1 MKKLPSLLAAV
12 LIFAALVIYP
22 SQALT
27 AAANGISLCGR
38 LIIPTLFPFFVATV
52 LLSELGFAAYLGRLL
67 SPVAS
72 RLFGVSGVGASAF
85 IVGLCGGYP
94 LGAAYIADMRRAGR
108 LDCREASALLP
119 FCNNSGPAFII
130 GGVGVGVFS
139 SSAAGLL
146 LYAVHIFS
154 AVIGGILLSDRA
166 YASSESHISLS
177 SADFGIA
184 LTSSV
189 KKSVLSV
196 LYVCGFVVSFSV
208 FIDLLCAFGPFDAL
222 SAGVSSLLGVDI
234 QWGRAF
240 FTGVFE
246 IGTAVGA
253 MQGLA
258 LSPEN
263 LALAAFILG
272 WGGVSV
278 HFQTFA
284 MLDGTDIK
292 TARYVIGRFLIAAIA
307 AITAF
312 AAGIILY

>member
-52 LLSELGFAAYLGRLL
+52 LLSELGFAAHLGRLL

-222 SAGVSSLLGVDI
+222 SAGVSSLLGVDM

-240 FTGVFE
+240 FTGFFE

>member
-27 AAANGISLCGR
+27 AAANGISLCGT

-52 LLSELGFAAYLGRLL
+52 LLSELGFAAHLGRLL

-108 LDCREASALLP
+108 LDCHEASALLP

-154 AVIGGILLSDRA
+154 AVIGGILLSDRS
-166 YASSESHISLS
+166 YASSEAHISLS

-208 FIDLLCAFGPFDAL
+208 FIDLLFTFGPFDAL
-222 SAGVSSLLGVDI
+222 SAGVSSLLGVDM

-258 LSPEN
+258 ISPEN

>member
-1 MKKLPSLLAAV
+1 M
-12 LIFAALVIYP
+12 
-22 SQALT
+22 
-27 AAANGISLCGR
+27 
-38 LIIPTLFPFFVATV
+38 
-52 LLSELGFAAYLGRLL
+52 
-67 SPVAS
+67 
-72 RLFGVSGVGASAF
+72 SGCFRPPPQG
-85 IVGLCGGYP
+85 
-94 LGAAYIADMRRAGR
+94 
-108 LDCREASALLP
+108 
-119 FCNNSGPAFII
+119 
-130 GGVGVGVFS
+130 
-139 SSAAGLL
+139 
-146 LYAVHIFS
+146 
-154 AVIGGILLSDRA
+154 
-166 YASSESHISLS
+166 ISLS

-222 SAGVSSLLGVDI
+222 SAGVSSLLGVDM